1 MAPDERLRPIVDVDT
16 IKLYQVNTVDRM
28 DRLTRTRIT
37 RQYMYVRYVYSEN
50 IRKFKSSHPVAD
62 VISFTAS
69 KLAEHFP
76 AMRDHGSTID
86 KPTYVSVTHSTM
98 FIQGYQ

>member
-1 MAPDERLRPIVDVDT
+1 MTPDERLRPIADDDT
-16 IKLYQVNTVDRM
+16 IKLYQVNTDDRM

-37 RQYMYVRYVYSEN
+37 RQYVRYVYSEN

-86 KPTYVSVTHSTM
+86 KPTNVSVTHSTM

>member
-1 MAPDERLRPIVDVDT
+1 MTPDERLRPIADDDT
-16 IKLYQVNTVDRM
+16 IKLYQVNTEDRM

-37 RQYMYVRYVYSEN
+37 RQYVRYVYSEN

-86 KPTYVSVTHSTM
+86 KPTYVSFTHSTM